1 MDDIDLQTL
10 DPLWDVKILRDRY
23 SVRRREHKA
32 IWGKVT
38 TGDGLPFDER
48 MSHKDVVMFNVMLI
62 KIGF

>member
-1 MDDIDLQTL
+1 MQTL

-32 IWGKVT
+32 IWAKVM
-38 TGDGLPFDER
+38 TGDGPPFDER
-48 MSHKDVVMFNVMLI
+48 MSHKDEVMFNVVLI